1 MQADPWLSLGGASL
15 DALHLAR
22 LELHRAVQVAACAGQ
37 SLLPAR
43 PDDSQ
48 MALTWKDGVL
58 LGEPLPGG
66 SRVGL
71 GLGDLALEVRNPH
84 GGLNGRLP
92 LNGRTLEE
100 ALKWLK
106 VRLAGSGVDTSAL
119 KADMPYEMPGRLV
132 ARDAPYSAES
142 SEALEGLAGWYRVAA
157 EVLAALAGE
166 RSDGS
171 PLRCWPHHF
180 DLAVLFSLDRVQVPE
195 AMADGTTGDEVMEV
209 VGDGL
214 PDDPDE
220 VPTVALFATPP
231 PGPGEEADA
240 GRTIGA
246 GLSPGDGSY
255 DEPYFYVTPWPYPK
269 GKAFPALPAGHWHT
283 EFWTGAVLT
292 GSELAAAGGYP
303 KDVVRAFLAAA
314 VEGCE
319 GLLA

>member
-1 MQADPWLSLGGASL
+1 MQADPWSSLGGTGHE
-15 DALHLAR
+15 ALRVAR
-22 LELHRAVQVAACAGQ
+22 LELHRAVQLAACAGQ
-37 SLLPAR
+37 SLLPKR
-43 PDDSQ
+43 PDDGQ
-48 MALTWKDGVL
+48 MALAWKDGVL

-71 GLGDLALEVRNPH
+71 GLADLALEVRNPQ

-92 LNGRTLEE
+92 LNGRTQEE
-100 ALKWLK
+100 ALKWLR

-142 SEALEGLAGWYRVAA
+142 SEALEALAAWYRAAA
-157 EVLAALAGE
+157 EALAALAAG
-166 RSDGS
+166 RSDGE

-180 DLAVLFSLDRVQVPE
+180 DLAVLFSLDAVVVPG

-209 VGDGL
+209 LDDDG
-214 PDDPDE
+214 E
-220 VPTVALFATPP
+220 GGVPAPP
-231 PGPGEEADA
+231 PRDEAKTEPEA
-240 GRTIGA
+240 ERGRTIGA

-255 DEPYFYVTPWPYPK
+255 DEPYFYVSPWPYPK
-269 GKAFPALPAGHWHT
+269 GKDLPPLPYGHWHT

-303 KDVVRAFLAAA
+303 KDRVQAFLEAA
-314 VEGCE
+314 VERCE
-319 GLLA
+319 GLLG